1 MNDED
6 SERDNLYARAEKISA
21 ELGIMTLE
29 LKSCIDNVNSRASGH
44 GAASNPLSKIV
55 HILNNQLQA
64 LSNVDDNSEQVTKRL
79 EQLTGT
85 CIGSGSQQVHHVPR
99 HVASHAIASP
109 ALCHFACK
117 NTQSAVQDSVHK
129 SHLEYLMQPYVC
141 CTQYTVYLE
150 AMNSAD
156 VMLQGAQ

>member
-29 LKSCIDNVNSRASGH
+29 LKSCIDNVNSRASGQ
-44 GAASNPLSKIV
+44 GEASNPLSKIV

-64 LSNVDDNSEQVTKRL
+64 LSNVDDGSEQVTKRL

-85 CIGSGSQQVHHVPR
+85 CISSVPTSS
-99 HVASHAIASP
+99 SHAE
-109 ALCHFACK
+109 ACCFSC
-117 NTQSAVQDSVHK
+117 N
-129 SHLEYLMQPYVC
+129 C
-141 CTQYTVYLE
+141 
-150 AMNSAD
+150 
-156 VMLQGAQ
+156 